1 MAGSSGRYVKS
12 KGSNPIFDEED
23 DVDDEEF
30 LQRAPNKR
38 NFGGKLTN
46 SLSGGSNSFQ
56 PLNGEDV
63 SAEERRM
70 QLLMEKQKIEE
81 RTLQASSRAK
91 GVLYET
97 EQIGI
102 STAEVY
108 LFSFNFTD

>member
-12 KGSNPIFDEED
+12 KGSNPFFDEED
-23 DVDDEEF
+23 DVDDDEF
-30 LQRAPNKR
+30 LKRAPNKR
-38 NFGGKLTN
+38 NNFGGKLAN

-56 PLNGEDV
+56 PLGGEDL
-63 SAEERRM
+63 SAEERRR
-70 QLLMEKQKIEE
+70 QLLMEKQEIEQ

-102 STAEVY
+102 STAEVCP
-108 LFSFNFTD
+108 SSINS